1 MMKLSC
7 CVWVLSL
14 PEDETLTHMKSL
26 GFDWVDVQ
34 PHMLRTDAGHA
45 HLTAQGLQVSCVGA
59 SFGMPDGASLS
70 HSNDSQRQLALDHV
84 IDSVDH
90 ASTLGADTVYVIPDM
105 DSDPSALK
113 RYAESLRQIA
123 DHAQTQHIKVG
134 IEHFPGRA
142 LPTAHGT
149 LDFLETV
156 GHDNLY
162 LLLDS
167 GHLQMSHEDASMII
181 RDAGDRLAY
190 VHLDDNDG
198 VGDLHWALCDGVM
211 TRESLGALLDTLDA
225 VGYTGAI
232 SLELSP
238 QLTDPLNALR
248 DSLKIVQDLLHS
260 SPK

>member
-1 MMKLSC
+1 MKLSC
-7 CVWVLSL
+7 CVWALTL
-14 PEDETLTHMKSL
+14 PEDETMNHMKDL
-26 GFDWVDVQ
+26 GFAWVDVQ
-34 PHMLRTDAGHA
+34 PQMLRTDAGLT
-45 HLTAQGLQVSCVGA
+45 HLNNLGLQVSCVGA

-70 HSNDSQRQLALDHV
+70 HSDDNQRQRAIDHV
-84 IDSVDH
+84 INGVDH
-90 ASTLGADTVYVIPDM
+90 ANTLGADTVYVIPDM
-105 DSDPSALK
+105 DSEISAIK

-123 DHAQTQHIKVG
+123 DHAQTKHIKVG

-142 LPTAHGT
+142 LPTALGT
-149 LDFLETV
+149 LVFLETV

-167 GHLQMSHEDASMII
+167 GHLQMSHEDAPTII

-211 TRESLGALLDTLDA
+211 TRDSLGALLDTLDA
-225 VGYTGAI
+225 VGYDGGV

-238 QLTDPLNALR
+238 KLPDPLNALR